1 MRSFVDPTVCLG
13 LVAGLGA
20 LTPTQG
26 HAGEPA
32 SPGAGISADGP
43 ELPWGKRRGSL
54 GVGAGVSISSSLT
67 VVTPGLR
74 GGYYVV
80 DGLELGGEVELG
92 VLMWSAADFTAH
104 PGLASTAPGLAL
116 RVTPTLRYV
125 FLRQPGFS
133 PYLLAGAGP
142 TIWNHGA
149 GVAGHWTASPGALI
163 YLGGLGGSG
172 GSGGP
177 GGPGGPGGSGGRT
190 GSDGGRGAVYLDL
203 AIRFSGTFPGR
214 SCHGAFTVGGADV
227 PGYCGFQFGPRLGFT
242 VAF

>member
-1 MRSFVDPTVCLG
+1 MRSFVDPSVCLG

-20 LTPTQG
+20 LTPTEG

-32 SPGAGISADGP
+32 SIAAADGA

-74 GGYYVV
+74 GGYFVV

-133 PYLLAGAGP
+133 PYLLAGVGP

-163 YLGGLGGSG
+163 YVGGLGR
-172 GSGGP
+172 P
-177 GGPGGPGGSGGRT
+177 
-190 GSDGGRGAVYLDL
+190 GSDGRGAVYLDL
-203 AIRFSGTFPGR
+203 AIRFSGSFPGR
-214 SCHGAFTVGGADV
+214 SCHRAFTVGDADV
-227 PGYCGFQFGPRLGFT
+227 PGYCGFQFGPRLGFA